1 MVESPGMLIKDFRAA
16 ASGDSLDS
24 ETAIVTQEPLPAAT
38 KDHAHEAL
46 RPNTMPSDSSTT
58 AFRFRKNRNAF
69 RSISMLLVCRTR
81 SGITMSSSPS
91 CLTTWYGARFRLPT
105 WVSTDTSA
113 VRPDQDVRAI
123 KSITARPPFFTMWS
137 FAFSLTV
144 MCIV

>member
-69 RSISMLLVCRTR
+69 SRTR

-123 KSITARPPFFTMWS
+123 KSITARTILHDVVLCF
-137 FAFSLTV
+137 LTYGYV
-144 MCIV
+144 HCLTSE